1 MEKEN
6 RLDKFWQSI
15 ATLISLVSGLAALIL
30 QIIAWSRDAETMRY
44 VSLAPFLIALA
55 TALWFAQ
62 QAWEQKRGKRLVAIL
77 AALFLVSCG
86 YAFLWGTWI
95 EPRTPGCS
103 DYDLH
108 ITSPPDGSTVRA
120 DVVEVKG
127 TLQGNP
133 ATGRVVVFV
142 RSQDGALNWPQFTSI
157 EIDPILGVWK
167 GSANVMAGNSPLT
180 YRVAIA
186 FVGKSGRALL
196 KMYQKMGQD
205 CHCWPG
211 IEFLPDDIQMCDE
224 ITITREP

>member
-15 ATLISLVSGLAALIL
+15 ATLISPVIGLVASFL
-30 QIIAWSRDAETMRY
+30 QIIDWLRDAEKMRH
-44 VSLAPFLIALA
+44 VSLALFLIALA
-55 TALWFAQ
+55 TALWVAQ

-77 AALFLVSCG
+77 APLFLICCG
-86 YAFLWGTWI
+86 YAFLWGARI
-95 EPRTPGCS
+95 VPRPPGCW
-103 DYDLH
+103 YHDLH
-108 ITSPPDGSTVRA
+108 ITSPLDGSTVRA

-127 TLQGNP
+127 TLRGNP

-142 RSQDGALNWPQFTSI
+142 RSQDGALNWPHAPI

-224 ITITREP
+224 VTITRVP